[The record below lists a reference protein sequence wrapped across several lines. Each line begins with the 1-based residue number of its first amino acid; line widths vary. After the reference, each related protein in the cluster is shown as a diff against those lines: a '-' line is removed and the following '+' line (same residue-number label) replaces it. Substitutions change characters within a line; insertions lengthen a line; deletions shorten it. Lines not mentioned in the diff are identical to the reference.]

1 MLERGVGKG
10 GAALV
15 RAFRRPALRAATTT
29 GLSLLLG
36 LLAAKPARAED
47 TPEPLGQQ
55 RYRTPIA
62 GSEAYWHSFGSLSL
76 GKGLRFNNPY
86 RLATPLGDTP
96 ESVSTTAAYYDLGVG
111 LVRGPARG
119 LAHGAVLHLSIAA
132 QGIPQEVLSISYT
145 ALTRVGDGRTLIFGR
160 AGIPIILQPDVSG
173 GVELAFGAAF
183 MLSAG
188 LGIQSEVVGSLFY
201 GAATPDRSV
210 TTIPVL
216 SAQLG
221 LFVDYEVLP

>member
-1 MLERGVGKG
+1 
-10 GAALV
+10 
-15 RAFRRPALRAATTT
+15 
-29 GLSLLLG
+29 LG
-36 LLAAKPARAED
+36 YE
-47 TPEPLGQQ
+47 

-62 GSEAYWHSFGSLSL
+62 GSDAYWHGFGSLSL

-96 ESVSTTAAYYDLGVG
+96 ESVSLTAAYYDLGLG

-132 QGIPQEVLSISYT
+132 QGITQEALSLSYT
-145 ALTRVGDGRTLIFGR
+145 ALERFGNARTLVFAR
-160 AGIPIILQPDVSG
+160 AGIPVVFEPDLTG
-173 GVELAFGAAF
+173 GVEAALGAAY

-188 LGIQSEVVGSLFY
+188 LGVQSEIVGSLYY
-201 GAATPDRSV
+201 GAGTLDRSV

-221 LFVDYEVLP
+221 LFIDYEVLP